1 MLVQLPVVWE
11 DWSDEERSELDRL
24 AASFQDERYDI
35 ESGKTDEMDLWWIV
49 HDAQSEGVVIH
60 IARAG
65 RWYLVWLGSGRSIRS
80 RGLKTAI
87 DLILSNRE
95 SSVAA

>member
-1 MLVQLPVVWE
+1 MLVQLPVIWE
-11 DWSDEERSELDRL
+11 DWSEEERAELDRL

-35 ESGKTDEMDLWWIV
+35 EFGKTDEMDPWWIV

-65 RWYLVWLGSGRSIRS
+65 RWYLVWLGSGRPVRS
-80 RGLKTAI
+80 RGLKAAV
-87 DLILSNRE
+87 DLIISNKA
-95 SSVAA
+95 SSAGA